1 MKKKILATLLVMTMI
16 VGLLSVAGCGSKK
29 TKINIVRALFNLEA
43 VDEGQVKKVEDEINK
58 YLNEKGC
65 DFEVSIR
72 EIMSG
77 EYVEKAGNA
86 VANKE
91 VNLLWTASW
100 EEGKIKTSALVANGM
115 VKDISKLLP
124 DTALYNSM
132 DAGQWEATKFDG
144 KNYFVPVYKDNVEGY
159 DLMYRKEVVDKLGV
173 DVTKISKLQD
183 LEPVL
188 AQFKAEGLKY
198 PFLLQ
203 KGAMFWRFY
212 IDKFDFFTGEA
223 ESNFVAVDRA
233 SDSVVFTLDT
243 PEYKE
248 FADLIAD
255 WRDKGYVHED
265 EYTKVVTDQT
275 TQSKDWGVSW
285 WTDTPNNAEANNRY
299 GQDVVINP
307 LTQRWAHSN
316 SALGS
321 CYCVTANTNDKQAK
335 QCIEFLGLLYTDKK
349 LADLYTY
356 GIQGEDWSV
365 DENGQVV
372 KSGKKYN
379 HSMWESVSALVITP
393 EAGSPADFAGAYKQF
408 NGTAQTSCAAGFRF
422 DESAVSAEYTAC
434 KALHAEYGFLLE
446 TGGVAKADVD
456 AKIAEYKSAL
466 QAAGVQKV
474 IDEFTKQYND
484 FKSKK

>member
-1 MKKKILATLLVMTMI
+1 MKKKILASLLVMTMI
-16 VGLLSVAGCGSKK
+16 VGLLSVAGCGAKK

-43 VDEGQVKKVEDEINK
+43 VDEAQVKKVEDAINK
-58 YLNEKGC
+58 YLAEKGC

-72 EIMSG
+72 EISSG
-77 EYVEKAGNA
+77 EYEEKAGNA

-100 EEGKIKTSALVANGM
+100 EGGKIKTSALVANGM
-115 VKDISKLLP
+115 VKDITSILP
-124 DTALYNSM
+124 NTALYNSM
-132 DAGQWEATKFDG
+132 DKGQWEATKFDG

-159 DLMYRKEVVDKLGV
+159 DLMYRKEVVDQLGI
-173 DVTKISKLQD
+173 DVTSVKKLQD

-188 AQFKAEGLKY
+188 AKFKEKGLKY

-203 KGAMFWRFY
+203 KGAMFYRFY

-255 WRDKGYVHED
+255 WREKGYVHED

-307 LTQRWAHSN
+307 LTDRWAHSN

-321 CYCVTANTNDKQAK
+321 CYCVTANTNDKMAK
-335 QCIEFLGLLYTDKK
+335 QCVEFLGLLYTDKK

-356 GIQGEDWSV
+356 GIEGEDWSV
-365 DENGQVV
+365 NADGQVE
-372 KSGKKYN
+372 KSGSKYN
-379 HSMWESVSALVITP
+379 HSMWESVSALIITP
-393 EAGSPADFAGAYKQF
+393 EKGSPADFAGAYRNF

-422 DESAVSAEYTAC
+422 DESSVSAEYTAC

-446 TGGVAKADVD
+446 TGGVAKADV
-456 AKIAEYKSAL
+456 ASKIAEYKQKL
-466 QAAGVQKV
+466 MDAGAQKV
-474 IDEFTKQYND
+474 IDEFTKQYEE
-484 FKSKK
+484 FKKNR